1 MDPVPETWAQAAVV
15 LTLVVP
21 GFVYR
26 ASWQAVAGSDPGRP
40 DFGTR
45 VLHAMVATGVFAGAY
60 ATVLGPVLA
69 AYARDPESV
78 LDDVRGVALAFL
90 LLGTILPWAGARVAF
105 SVVSSRRYRD
115 VVRRVVAVLHLHPSR
130 AAAPS
135 PWDHAFSRL
144 GEGWVR
150 VRFPDGRWLGG
161 WYGALSS
168 ASSCRSLRELFVE
181 EAWVLDADGGFTG
194 RIHASGGTVIH
205 CADAIAVDFLPSRRD
220 TRPGADDRE
229 DGT

>member
-1 MDPVPETWAQAAVV
+1 MPESWAQAVVV

-26 ASWQAVAGSDPGRP
+26 ASWQAVAGPDPARP

-60 ATVLGPVLA
+60 GALLGPVLA
-69 AYARDPESV
+69 NYAREPATV

-90 LLGTILPWAGARVAF
+90 LLGLLLPWAGARVAF
-105 SVVSSRRYRD
+105 AVVSSRRYRD
-115 VVRRVVAVLHLHPSR
+115 VVARAVAVLRLHPSR

-161 WYGALSS
+161 WYGAQSS
-168 ASSCRSLRELFVE
+168 ASSRRSFRELFVE
-181 EAWVLDADGGFTG
+181 EAWVLDADGGFIG
-194 RIHASGGTVIH
+194 QMHASGGMVIH
-205 CADAIAVDFLPSRRD
+205 CSDAIAVDFLPSRRD
-220 TRPGADDRE
+220 TRPGARDDRE